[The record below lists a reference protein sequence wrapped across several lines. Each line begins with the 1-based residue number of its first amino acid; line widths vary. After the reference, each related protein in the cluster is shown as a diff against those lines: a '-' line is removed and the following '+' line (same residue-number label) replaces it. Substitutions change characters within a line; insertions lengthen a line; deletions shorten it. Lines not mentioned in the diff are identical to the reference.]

1 MAIEARQKG
10 AAAIEFAII
19 FPIFFIIFYTVV
31 TYGLI
36 FAAQQTLTL
45 AAAEGARAAVRY
57 PTISGSSGTTSKAA
71 QLQARLDAACFTA
84 GVATDWLR
92 KMGTGLGSAAC
103 STGVSNGAG
112 LYATSGLCG
121 VGAASFTASSD
132 PAKVNCVTMLVN
144 YNYAGAPFIPGLLG
158 PLMSLPT
165 PSLLQGRAVAQ
176 ISLID

>member
-1 MAIEARQKG
+1 MHSVRLQKG
-10 AAAIEFAII
+10 AAAIEFAIL
-19 FPIFFIIFYTVV
+19 FPIFFLIFYAVV

-57 PTISGSSGTTSKAA
+57 PAASGGGSSTNKAA
-71 QLQARLDAACFTA
+71 QLQARLTAACA
-84 GVATDWLR
+84 
-92 KMGTGLGSAAC
+92 GLGSAAC
-103 STGVSNGAG
+103 GNTVSNAAG

-121 VGAASFTASSD
+121 TGAASFTASSD
-132 PAKVNCVTMLVN
+132 PSKVNCVTMQVN
-144 YNYAGAPFIPGLLG
+144 YNYATAPLIPRLLG

-165 PSLLQGRAVAQ
+165 PNILRGQAVAQ

>member
-1 MAIEARQKG
+1 MN
-10 AAAIEFAII
+10 
-19 FPIFFIIFYTVV
+19 PPFYAVV

-57 PTISGSSGTTSKAA
+57 PAASGGGSSTKAA
-71 QLQARLDAACFTA
+71 QLQARLTAACA
-84 GVATDWLR
+84 SANVATVWLQR
-92 KMGTGLGSAAC
+92 MGAGLGSAAC
-103 STGVSNGAG
+103 GNTVSNAAG

-121 VGAASFTASSD
+121 TGAASFTASSD
-132 PAKVNCVTMLVN
+132 PTKVNCVTMQVN
-144 YNYAGAPFIPGLLG
+144 YNYATAPLIPRLLG

-165 PSLLQGRAVAQ
+165 PNLLRGQAVAQ